1 VLNVGQP
8 YGGGVPDL
16 RQQITGGPV
25 AWLVWLR
32 TTRTRTRAEDRK
44 VAIDPRHR
52 ILETLRFLAGLGIL
66 GTWVVLTFTMLVV
79 GQLMSLDEEW
89 TGWGDVLLNPYI
101 VLPYVVISA
110 LGAMALWALFRP
122 GRVR

>member
-1 VLNVGQP
+1 M
-8 YGGGVPDL
+8 
-16 RQQITGGPV
+16 
-25 AWLVWLR
+25 
-32 TTRTRTRAEDRK
+32 
-44 VAIDPRHR
+44 
-52 ILETLRFLAGLGIL
+52 
-66 GTWVVLTFTMLVV
+66 LTYTMLVV

-122 GRVR
+122 GRIR